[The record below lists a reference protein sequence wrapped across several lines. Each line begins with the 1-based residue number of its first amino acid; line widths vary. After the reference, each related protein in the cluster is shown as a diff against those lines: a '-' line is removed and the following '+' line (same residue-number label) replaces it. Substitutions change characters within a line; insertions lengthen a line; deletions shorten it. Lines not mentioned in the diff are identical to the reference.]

1 MMPSGALGL
10 ISKVSSKF
18 FHEVIPVALASVIGT
33 MLVNHYSRQ
42 AASPSVIVQEPPPPA
57 ARDAM
62 FQTLH
67 DEHEL
72 IVDYLR
78 RDADAQHAAGA
89 ARDRAPL
96 AAPAVEDH
104 PNKVRLVSTEK
115 ASSRP
120 PPRPAPE
127 KTIAAREPEP
137 TQPDL
142 AIAAAPAGAQS
153 VAATSAR
160 GPGMVD
166 TVRDWIVN
174 VSSAPARALAPRLFD
189 DPPTPPL
196 PVPVSGLQFTHEN

>member
-42 AASPSVIVQEPPPPA
+42 AASPSVTVQEPPPPA
-57 ARDAM
+57 VRDAM

-104 PNKVRLVSTEK
+104 PNKVRLVQPRRPCRVRPQGRRQK
-115 ASSRP
+115 KRSRP
-120 PPRPAPE
+120 ANPSPLSRISRSPLRPRALNQSRPRRPE
-127 KTIAAREPEP
+127 
-137 TQPDL
+137 
-142 AIAAAPAGAQS
+142 APAWSTRFGTGS
-153 VAATSAR
+153 STCPRRRR
-160 GPGMVD
+160 GRWPRG
-166 TVRDWIVN
+166 
-174 VSSAPARALAPRLFD
+174 SSTTLRR
-189 DPPTPPL
+189 PL
-196 PVPVSGLQFTHEN
+196 CPFP

>member
-96 AAPAVEDH
+96 AAPAVEDR
-104 PNKVRLVSTEK
+104 PNKVRLGF
-115 ASSRP
+115 SR
-120 PPRPAPE
+120 E
-127 KTIAAREPEP
+127 G
-137 TQPDL
+137 L
-142 AIAAAPAGAQS
+142 AAPAPKAGAEKT
-153 VAATSAR
+153 VTAR
-160 GPGMVD
+160 DPEPLS
-166 TVRDWIVN
+166 RSIVTAIASPAGFN
-174 VSSAPARALAPRLFD
+174 RRASQPETPASSTRFVTGSSTFPWRRRGRWPRGSSRI
-189 DPPTPPL
+189 PPTPPL
-196 PVPVSGLQFTHEN
+196 PVPVSSLQLTHEN